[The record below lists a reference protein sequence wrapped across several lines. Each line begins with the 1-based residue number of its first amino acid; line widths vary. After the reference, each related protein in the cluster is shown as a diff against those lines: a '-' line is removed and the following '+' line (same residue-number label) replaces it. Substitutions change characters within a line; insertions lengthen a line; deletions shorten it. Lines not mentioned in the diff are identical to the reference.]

1 MNRLTYKLDEPIKTL
16 YLNYEYKRI
25 KDYDIDRGNFGR
37 ISDDM
42 IFNKLGKLEDIED
55 ELGCPLEVVFKALKN
70 GQVIYK
76 HIVGL
81 ENPKTY
87 LATHKISGLVYNG
100 KNYGLWLY
108 DRGFGDEFYVYTKDY
123 KNTWWLK
130 EDLTK
135 EELENE

>member
-1 MNRLTYKLDEPIKTL
+1 MDRITKKEIESYNEFVISLG
-16 YLNYEYKRI
+16 YEYC
-25 KDYDIDRGNFGR
+25 FGEG
-37 ISDDM
+37 DDAM
-42 IFNKLGKLEDIED
+42 YRKLKSLEDIEE
-55 ELGCPLEVVFKALKN
+55 ELGCPLEIIFKALKD

-81 ENPKTY
+81 ENPKIN
-87 LATHKISGLVYNG
+87 LKAHKITGLSFDG

-108 DRGFGDEFYVYTKDY
+108 DNGCSDEFYVYIKDY

-135 EELENE
+135 EELL

>member
-1 MNRLTYKLDEPIKTL
+1 MNRITKKEIESYDEFVISL
-16 YLNYEYKRI
+16 GYEYC
-25 KDYDIDRGNFGR
+25 FGEA
-37 ISDDM
+37 DDAM
-42 IFNKLGKLEDIED
+42 YRKLKSLEDIEE

-70 GQVIYK
+70 RQVIFK

-81 ENPKTY
+81 ENPKIT
-87 LATHKISGLVYNG
+87 LKAHKIAGLLFDG
-100 KNYGLWLY
+100 KNYGLWIY
-108 DRGFGDEFYVYTKDY
+108 ENGYGDEFYVYTKDY